1 VASRLSGLPSILIAT
16 GIAGIA
22 AYVVTWWVP
31 QVVGPAN
38 YAVFAVFWS
47 ALYLIVG
54 ALGGIQQEVTR
65 ATRPRE
71 LSHTSA
77 SIRTFALVA
86 AGLVFAGV
94 LGTAPLW
101 VDAVF
106 PEFGWGLVLPL
117 AFGTASYVLVAVLC
131 GSLYGVQAW
140 SALALLLSLDALLRL
155 TAVVATLLF
164 TSDTVTIAWAASVPF
179 LLTLVLLWPRVRR
192 DIMGLSSIDVGYR
205 ALSWNISRTL
215 LASAASAAL
224 VSGIPLILTLAAPG
238 ERPELL
244 ATLFLTIALTRAPLI
259 VTIMALQGYLIV
271 KFREAG
277 AGFLALFTRF
287 IAVILLGAVVLAGL
301 GWWLGPPVYA
311 LLFPQNIVLDG
322 GFFAILVGSSAIV
335 GAMSVSA
342 SAALARSQ
350 HVAYTAGWV
359 VAAVVT
365 VLALLLPLGLIE
377 RTAVALLAGPL
388 AGLAVHVF
396 ALFRRGRAIR

>member
-1 VASRLSGLPSILIAT
+1 MSSRISGLPAILIAT

-31 QVVGPAN
+31 QVVGPAS

-47 ALYLIVG
+47 ALYLVVG
-54 ALGGIQQEVTR
+54 GLGGIQQEVTR

-77 SIRTFALVA
+77 SIRNFAFGA
-86 AGLVFAGV
+86 AGLVFAAV

-101 VDAVF
+101 VGSVF

-140 SALALLLSLDALLRL
+140 GSLALLLSLDALLRL
-155 TAVVATLLF
+155 AAVVVTLLF
-164 TSDTVTIAWAASVPF
+164 TTDTVTIAWAASLPF
-179 LLTLVLLWPRVRR
+179 LLTLVILWPRVRR
-192 DIMGLSSIDVGYR
+192 DIVGLSSIDVGYR
-205 ALSWNISRTL
+205 TLSWNISRTL

-224 VSGIPLILTLAAPG
+224 VSGIPLILTLTAPD
-238 ERPELL
+238 ENPELL

-259 VTIMALQGYLIV
+259 VTVMALQGYLIV
-271 KFREAG
+271 KFRDAG
-277 AGFLALFTRF
+277 AAFMGLFARF
-287 IAVILLGAVVLAGL
+287 IGAILLGAVVLAAL

-311 LLFPQNIVLDG
+311 FLFPQNIVLDG
-322 GFFAILVGSSAIV
+322 WFFSILVGSSAIV

-350 HVAYTAGWV
+350 HMAYSAGWV
-359 VAAVVT
+359 VAALVT
-365 VLALLLPLGLIE
+365 IVALLLPIDLVE
-377 RTAVALLAGPL
+377 RTAVALVVGPL
-388 AGLAVHVF
+388 AGLAVHVA
-396 ALFRRGRAIR
+396 ALLRRGRTVR

>member
-1 VASRLSGLPSILIAT
+1 MSSRISGLPAILIAT

-31 QVVGPAN
+31 QVVGPAS

-47 ALYLIVG
+47 ALYLVVG
-54 ALGGIQQEVTR
+54 GLGGIQQEVTR

-77 SIRTFALVA
+77 SIRNFAFGA
-86 AGLVFAGV
+86 AGLVFAAV

-101 VDAVF
+101 VGSVF

-140 SALALLLSLDALLRL
+140 GSLALLLSLDALLRL
-155 TAVVATLLF
+155 AAVVVTLLF
-164 TSDTVTIAWAASVPF
+164 TTDTVTIAWAASLPF
-179 LLTLVLLWPRVRR
+179 LLTLVILWPRVRR
-192 DIMGLSSIDVGYR
+192 DIVGLSSIDVGYR
-205 ALSWNISRTL
+205 TLSWNISRTL

-224 VSGIPLILTLAAPG
+224 VSGIPLILTLTAPD
-238 ERPELL
+238 ENPELL

-259 VTIMALQGYLIV
+259 VTVMALQGYLIV
-271 KFREAG
+271 KFRDAG
-277 AGFLALFTRF
+277 AAFMGLFARF
-287 IAVILLGAVVLAGL
+287 IGAILLGAVVLAAL

-311 LLFPQNIVLDG
+311 FLFPQNIVLDG
-322 GFFAILVGSSAIV
+322 WFFSILVGSSAIV

-350 HVAYTAGWV
+350 HMAYSAGWV
-359 VAAVVT
+359 VAALVT
-365 VLALLLPLGLIE
+365 IVALLLPIDLVE
-377 RTAVALLAGPL
+377 RTAIALVVGPL
-388 AGLAVHVF
+388 AGLAVHVA
-396 ALFRRGRAIR
+396 ALLRRGRTVR

>member
-1 VASRLSGLPSILIAT
+1 MSSRISGLPAILIAT

-31 QVVGPAN
+31 QVVGPAS

-47 ALYLIVG
+47 ALYLVVG
-54 ALGGIQQEVTR
+54 GLGGIQQEVTR

-77 SIRTFALVA
+77 SIRNFAFGA
-86 AGLVFAGV
+86 AGLVFAAV
-94 LGTAPLW
+94 VGTAPLW
-101 VDAVF
+101 VGSVF

-140 SALALLLSLDALLRL
+140 VSLALLLSLDALLRL
-155 TAVVATLLF
+155 AAVVVTLLF
-164 TSDTVTIAWAASVPF
+164 TTDTVTIAWAASLPF
-179 LLTLVLLWPRVRR
+179 LLTLVILWPRVRR
-192 DIMGLSSIDVGYR
+192 DIVGLSSIDVGYR
-205 ALSWNISRTL
+205 TLSWNISRTL

-224 VSGIPLILTLAAPG
+224 VSGIPLILTLTAPD
-238 ERPELL
+238 ENPELL

-259 VTIMALQGYLIV
+259 VTVMALQGYLIV
-271 KFREAG
+271 KFRDAG
-277 AGFLALFTRF
+277 AAFMGLFARF
-287 IAVILLGAVVLAGL
+287 IGAILLGAVVLAAL

-311 LLFPQNIVLDG
+311 FLFPQNIVLDG
-322 GFFAILVGSSAIV
+322 WFFSILVGSSAIV

-350 HVAYTAGWV
+350 HMAYSAGWV
-359 VAAVVT
+359 VAALVT
-365 VLALLLPLGLIE
+365 IVALLLPIDLVE
-377 RTAVALLAGPL
+377 RTAVALVVGPL
-388 AGLAVHVF
+388 AGLAVHVA
-396 ALFRRGRAIR
+396 ALLRRGRTVR